1 MNSLPPII
9 SPESPTLAPTQTLFA
24 LQAAQASLLVTVGTP
39 SSIANGL
46 IGFGNDASTIHSQSG
61 FVPAAS
67 YAISAWN
74 LGKIYSGLGN
84 INLATGEP
92 VGDWYERGTVISG
105 GVASTAGIAVE
116 GLGIY
121 NAAVVP
127 VTGGTAPPVIQPVN
141 TAARGTTIV
150 GLTTYDVSFV
160 STGSKF
166 LDAGGLR
173 KAHVSNIQ
181 VTIDPGL
188 HGADLASAIAHEGFH
203 AAVAKNFPDFA
214 VSAGRLPYIGAFP
227 LYVEETA
234 AYAYGAFKAGQYGQA
249 IVAPVSAFRSM
260 TPGQTLSV
268 LGTGAAIGGLG
279 YYTLS
284 H

>member
-105 GVASTAGIAVE
+105 GVASTAGIA
-116 GLGIY
+116 
-121 NAAVVP
+121 A
-127 VTGGTAPPVIQPVN
+127 GGARVMTVSGVTAPLEN
-141 TAARGTTIV
+141 FAARTYLNAV
-150 GLTTYDVSFV
+150 GRPYLYPIF
-160 STGSKF
+160 F
-166 LDAGGLR
+166 LVFA
-173 KAHVSNIQ
+173 
-181 VTIDPGL
+181 
-188 HGADLASAIAHEGFH
+188 ASA
-203 AAVAKNFPDFA
+203 
-214 VSAGRLPYIGAFP
+214 
-227 LYVEETA
+227 
-234 AYAYGAFKAGQYGQA
+234 
-249 IVAPVSAFRSM
+249 
-260 TPGQTLSV
+260 
-268 LGTGAAIGGLG
+268 
-279 YYTLS
+279 
-284 H
+284 